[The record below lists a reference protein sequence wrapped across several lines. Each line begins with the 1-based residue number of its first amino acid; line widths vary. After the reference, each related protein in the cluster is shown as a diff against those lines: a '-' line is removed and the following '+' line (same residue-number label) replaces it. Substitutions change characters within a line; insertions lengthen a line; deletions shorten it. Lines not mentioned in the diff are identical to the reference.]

1 VDPDVVDIDQLPSAG
16 IGATETVSI
25 GRPERLRT
33 IWSLA
38 WPVIVTMSLE
48 SVVGLVDMLMVG
60 RLGAAA
66 VAGVGVGVQVL
77 NAITTVMF
85 AVGTGTLAVVARHI
99 GAGER
104 RGAEDALM
112 QSLLAAAG
120 LGCLAM
126 IPVMVW
132 APALVGVFG
141 VREDVAAQCTPY
153 VRIIMLGL
161 PADALLFTI
170 AMGLRGAGDTRT
182 PLVVGAVTGLT
193 KLGLNYLLIF
203 GSLGAPELGVPGAA
217 LATAIAFTAGAA
229 VAVVL
234 LASGRL
240 ALRLEWPRMR
250 PHPTVMGR
258 VLRIGYPAA
267 IEHALMQIG
276 FFLYI
281 FFAARYGTAAVA
293 AYFIGVRILALSFLP
308 GFGFTAAAGALVGQN
323 LGARRPQEA
332 ERSGWES
339 TRLAIYLMTGA
350 GIVIYLA
357 AEPIA
362 RLFVDD
368 PAVIANAVPF
378 IHVLAAA
385 QPLMAIDFT
394 LGGALRGAG
403 DTRFP
408 LVAVFVAFYG
418 CRLGFASLVTFWW
431 HLDVFWLWFA
441 LIGDY
446 VARCLLKGWRFRS
459 GRWKAARV

>member
-1 VDPDVVDIDQLPSAG
+1 MDPDVVDIDQLPTAG
-16 IGATETVSI
+16 IGAAEAAGI

-99 GAGER
+99 GAAER
-104 RGAEDALM
+104 RDAEEALI

-120 LGCLAM
+120 LGVLAM

-132 APALVGVFG
+132 APQLVGIFG
-141 VREDVAAQCTPY
+141 VRDDVVVQSTPY
-153 VRIIMLGL
+153 VRIVMLGL

-193 KLGLNYLLIF
+193 KLACNFVLIF
-203 GSLGAPELGVPGAA
+203 GAFGIPALGVPGAA
-217 LATAIAFTAGAA
+217 LATAIAFTTGAA
-229 VAVVL
+229 AAVIL

-240 ALRLEWPRMR
+240 ALRVDWHRMR
-250 PHPTVMGR
+250 PHLPVMGR

-281 FFAARYGTAAVA
+281 IFAARYGTAAVA

-323 LGARRPQEA
+323 LGARQPGEA

-339 TRLAIYLMTGA
+339 TRLALYLMTSG

-362 RLFVDD
+362 RLFVND
-368 PAVIANAVPF
+368 PAVIAAAVPF

-385 QPLMAIDFT
+385 QPLMAVDFT

-418 CRLGFASLVTFWW
+418 CRLGLASLVTFWW

-446 VARCLLKGWRFRS
+446 VARCLLKGWRFHS
-459 GRWKAARV
+459 GRWKEVAV